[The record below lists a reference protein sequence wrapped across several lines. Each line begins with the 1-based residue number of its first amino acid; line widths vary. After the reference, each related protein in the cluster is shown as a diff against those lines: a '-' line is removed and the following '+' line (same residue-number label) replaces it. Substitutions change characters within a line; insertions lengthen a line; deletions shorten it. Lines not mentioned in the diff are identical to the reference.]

1 MPTPRGAASSQ
12 PGSGVNWSHVA
23 ILYRRE
29 MRAAFR
35 ERTIVINSVLIPIF
49 LYPLLLWIAFTGLTY
64 IAGQSEGAKL
74 RIALVDRARLQSSSG
89 LVRAFELDPNIQV
102 QPTTESLTRL
112 MRRIELGQIDASL
125 ELLPATNSAS
135 MLAGNFQAHVIYDK
149 SKAGSEAARDRI
161 QNVLARYRT
170 SWLKREARARGL
182 DAASWQVF
190 TLSSRN
196 VASSSDMGAFVLGLM
211 LPVIFVVMI
220 AVGCF
225 YPAVDA
231 LAGERERST
240 WETLMSTAANRRSI
254 VTAKYLYVV
263 SLGGLA
269 GALNLLAVLVTFKP
283 ILAPLFENSGRTLET
298 TLPFSAIP
306 VLGVGA
312 ILLAGFVAAGM
323 MIFASFARTFREG
336 QAMITPFYLMILVP
350 IVFLQVPGLRLS
362 AATAL
367 LPVLNVTLM
376 VREAIAGTLGWAPF
390 AITLVASIVA
400 ILLALRLAAFILKF
414 EDVVIGSF
422 SGSFAQFLR
431 RRALK
436 H

>member
-1 MPTPRGAASSQ
+1 MPTQPQPAPPTNAAK
-12 PGSGVNWSHVA
+12 VNWTHVG
-23 ILYRRE
+23 ILYLRE

-64 IAGQSEGAKL
+64 ISGQTEGARVRVAIL
-74 RIALVDRARLQSSSG
+74 DQARAHPG
-89 LVRAFELDPNIQV
+89 LGRAFEIDPGIQLV
-102 QPTTESLTRL
+102 RIPEDRSRL
-112 MRRIELGQIDASL
+112 ARRIQQGQIDAVL
-125 ELLPATNSAS
+125 ELLPPTNRAAA
-135 MLAGNFQAHVIYDK
+135 LPGNFQAQVTYDK
-149 SKAGSEAARDRI
+149 SKPGSEAARDRI
-161 QNVLARYRT
+161 QSVLGRYRS
-170 SWLKREARARGL
+170 SWLKREARLRGI
-182 DAASWQVF
+182 DAAAWQVF

-211 LPVIFVVMI
+211 LPVIFVVMV

-231 LAGERERST
+231 LAGERERNT

-298 TLPFSAIP
+298 TLPLSAIP
-306 VLGVGA
+306 VLAIGA
-312 ILLAGFVAAGM
+312 VLLAGFVAAGM

-350 IVFLQVPGLRLS
+350 IVFLQVPGLKLS

-376 VREAIAGTLGWAPF
+376 VREAIGGTLHWAPLV
-390 AITLVASIVA
+390 ITLVASIVA

-414 EDVVIGSF
+414 EDVVIGTF
-422 SGSFAQFLR
+422 SGSFGRFFRQR
-431 RRALK
+431 VLK
-436 H
+436 Q